1 MRHATS
7 SEVELEE
14 EHARRLVE
22 RRWGPVSE
30 VTVEVERLRGG
41 LEAASVARVTARYRD
56 ASERSR
62 SRRWVIKRIDR
73 SGEREVAIHR
83 CLSEAGA
90 RFVPEVIADERLE
103 DGDHLLHVE
112 WVRPY
117 RRWPWRDLAVAR
129 RITRCLARMHR
140 TLDARL
146 GSVEIPGWDY
156 EAELEHSAQ
165 ATVRRLERLPADGA
179 LRKVRRSLPAARRLT
194 RDLPELRRRLH
205 DWGGPGTRWIHGD
218 LHPSNVVVRTR
229 DRRLVPVLLDWGRAR
244 PGSPLEDVSSWL
256 LSLSVWEPKARRRHD
271 RLLRDYL
278 EAAGAL
284 DAAGSPEAADQS
296 RPAEP
301 PRLDD
306 ELRDLYWIAG
316 ACNALAGA
324 LRVQVRDALHAH
336 SARARRDALAAA
348 ETWARALQRADV
360 RLRARI

>member
-1 MRHATS
+1 MRQETYR
-7 SEVELEE
+7 EVELEE

-22 RRWGPVSE
+22 RRWAPVSE
-30 VTVEVERLRGG
+30 VTVEVERLHGG
-41 LEAASVARVTARYRD
+41 LEAAAVSRVTARYRD
-56 ASERSR
+56 ASDRWR

-83 CLSEAGA
+83 RLSEAGV
-90 RFVPEVIADERLE
+90 RFVPEVIADEPLV
-103 DGDHLLHVE
+103 DGGHLLHVE

-129 RITRCLARMHR
+129 RITRSLAHVHR
-140 TLDARL
+140 TLQTQL
-146 GSVEIPGWDY
+146 GSAELPGWDY

-179 LRKVRRSLPAARRLT
+179 LRKVRRSLPAARRIT
-194 RDLPELRRRLH
+194 RDLPELRRWIRA
-205 DWGGPGTRWIHGD
+205 WGGGRPIWIHGD

-229 DRRLVPVLLDWGRAR
+229 DRELIPVLVDWGRTR
-244 PGSPLEDVSSWL
+244 PGSPLEDLSSWL
-256 LSLSVWEPKARRRHD
+256 LSLSVWEPGARRRHD

-284 DAAGSPEAADQS
+284 EPAGAS
-296 RPAEP
+296 RAGGP

-306 ELRDLYWIAG
+306 EFRNAYWVAG

-324 LRVQVRDALHAH
+324 LRVQVRDALHAR

-348 ETWARALQRADV
+348 ETWARALRRADV
-360 RLRARI
+360 RR